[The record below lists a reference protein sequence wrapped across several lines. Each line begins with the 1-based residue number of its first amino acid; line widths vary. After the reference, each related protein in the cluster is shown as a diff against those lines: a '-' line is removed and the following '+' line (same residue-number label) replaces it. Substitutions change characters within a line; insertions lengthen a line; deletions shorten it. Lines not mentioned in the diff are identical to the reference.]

1 MDPKSASMEL
11 TSVAADEHEAGKKTP
26 CRAACLIAGEMEP
39 HLEGE
44 METHRGR
51 PTDLIDKDTLDPG
64 RAYERCSGT
73 IG

>member
-1 MDPKSASMEL
+1 
-11 TSVAADEHEAGKKTP
+11 
-26 CRAACLIAGEMEP
+26 
-39 HLEGE
+39 